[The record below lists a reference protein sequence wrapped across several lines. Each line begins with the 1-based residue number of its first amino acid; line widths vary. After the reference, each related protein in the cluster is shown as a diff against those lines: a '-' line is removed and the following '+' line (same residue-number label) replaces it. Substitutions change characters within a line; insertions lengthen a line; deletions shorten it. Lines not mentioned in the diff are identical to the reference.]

1 MGRTYRKER
10 TANKVRCSRRA
21 ERATK
26 DCERELS
33 VEEKAQVLEYIG
45 YCAKWDGSEVAL

>member
-10 TANKVRCSRRA
+10 TVNKVRCSRRA

-33 VEEKAQVLEYIG
+33 AEEKAQVLEYMS
-45 YCAKWDGSEVAL
+45 YCSKWDGSEVAL